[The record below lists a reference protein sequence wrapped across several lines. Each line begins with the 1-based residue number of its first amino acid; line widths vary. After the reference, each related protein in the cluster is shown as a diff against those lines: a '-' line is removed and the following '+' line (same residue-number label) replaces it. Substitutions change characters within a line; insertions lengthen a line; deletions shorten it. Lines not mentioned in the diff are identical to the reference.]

1 MIATVPP
8 DEPQPVL
15 AHNQPDWRRLVEVL
29 TMGFVGSV
37 MVTLWGWGSP
47 QGGVPTHVRPVGVA
61 VAVSGIAGLIA
72 IIIAWLRS
80 RKLVGRRVLTLVV
93 WSLPLLFSPPL
104 LSQDGWAYAAQGLS
118 LIHI

>member
-104 LSQDGWAYAAQGLS
+104 LSQDG
-118 LIHI
+118 